1 MTCDT
6 IRILTEEVLKMDW
19 KKQERFVVIA
29 TVLDDSQIQN
39 IAFSSYSNYPS
50 DDELSTIWD
59 TADKSFSKVFYIN
72 VEKQV
77 RFE

>member
-1 MTCDT
+1 
-6 IRILTEEVLKMDW
+6 MDW

-29 TVLDDSQIQN
+29 KVMDDSQIQDV
-39 IAFSSYSNYPS
+39 ALSSFSNYPS

-59 TADKSFSKVFYIN
+59 NADRLFSKVFYLN